1 MERQLGER
9 FTYRGGVTLEV
20 AEVEDEEMACKGCY
34 LFEKKLCCM
43 EDPDLQCTDDMRSD
57 HTNVIYKEIKNQKI

>member
-34 LFEKKLCCM
+34 LFEKNSAAWKTPTC
-43 EDPDLQCTDDMRSD
+43 
-57 HTNVIYKEIKNQKI
+57 NVPTTCGVTTPM

>member
-9 FTYRGGVTLEV
+9 FTYPGGVTLEV
-20 AEVEDEEMACKGCY
+20 AEVEDEKMTCKGCY
-34 LFEKKLCCM
+34 LFEKNLCCM

-57 HTNVIYKEIKNQKI
+57 HTNVIYKEIKSQNI

>member
-1 MERQLGER
+1 
-9 FTYRGGVTLEV
+9 
-20 AEVEDEEMACKGCY
+20 
-34 LFEKKLCCM
+34 M

>member
-34 LFEKKLCCM
+34 LLKKALLHGRPRPAM
-43 EDPDLQCTDDMRSD
+43 YRRHAE
-57 HTNVIYKEIKNQKI
+57 